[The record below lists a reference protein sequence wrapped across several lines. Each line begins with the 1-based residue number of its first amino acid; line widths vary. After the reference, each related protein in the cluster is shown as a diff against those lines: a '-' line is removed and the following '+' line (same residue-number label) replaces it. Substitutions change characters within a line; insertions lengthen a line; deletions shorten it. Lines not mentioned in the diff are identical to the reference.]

1 MMYVSILTSDRARD
15 PELWAV
21 IWRGKAPSTLRL
33 HHVYNLAGNKRVF
46 VWEGESA
53 ADMQFMDRFNQVGV
67 FETYP
72 AFDRTWGWIH
82 AFEGNLE
89 AFKAGLLERGTNP
102 DRVETMVDLR
112 ARGHNAANDYAAMKE
127 AREWVAR
134 QENVGR

>member
-15 PELWAV
+15 PERWAV

-67 FETYP
+67 LETYP

-82 AFEGNLE
+82 AFEGNIE
-89 AFKAGLLERGTNP
+89 AFKAGLLERGA
-102 DRVETMVDLR
+102 DLR
-112 ARGHNAANDYAAMKE
+112 HLGGLFR
-127 AREWVAR
+127 R
-134 QENVGR
+134 QVVQVLVDRIAGMDLVLDAV